1 MIRAILKR
9 SKITLIFVLL
19 FAIIGIFTFF
29 QLPQREIPE
38 TEVNIGTV
46 STVYPGA
53 TVDTVERS
61 VTNPIENSLQ
71 SIDGI
76 KELNSSSAA
85 GFSTIIVEVE
95 DSKDKKEVFS
105 DVRQA
110 VSDASAS
117 FPEEVFD
124 PEINESTVKMPIVSY
139 QLTSDNRE
147 SLQDIKDEIDRWKT
161 EVEELSGVSGVA
173 VKGLP
178 EEQILIELKLGDL
191 KKSGLNVSD
200 VMTAIND
207 EYYPTP
213 LGKEE
218 INDEVVQLTVDH
230 YSTLDEMEK
239 VFVGKNPGGESV
251 LLGDIADVKISPKEA
266 EDIITFEGKPAVSF
280 TAFVQQGEDIPSVDD
295 RVSSKVEELSDNLPG
310 DVELVPYYSQAS
322 LVTDIFKG
330 LFTSLAISV
339 LAVIVTTAV
348 GLTGSGVFVVALAI
362 PISVLAGLIPLPY
375 AGVDLN
381 QISVIGAIIA
391 LGILVDDSI
400 VMNDNIQRRYKLG
413 DSALTGAVNGVKEMW
428 VSIVTSSLAI
438 VFTFLPLVFLS
449 GGNGAFIRALPT
461 VLITTILASTLAA
474 LVFVPVL
481 RYMLY
486 SKTKKKISDSPGL
499 LGKPLDKLAD
509 WYADGILRRFSKK
522 PLLTAVLGL
531 VFTTAIFG
539 LIAFTPFEF
548 FPSADREEVT
558 IDVTLPIGTTLE
570 ETSDT
575 LAEMEDRLKTD
586 EGVYET
592 SVFAGTGLPNLFNSS
607 LENSGDN
614 TGQIVA
620 RVDRENQ
627 TAQGLIDDWTEKL
640 RTEFPDAVLFMET
653 IEQGPPAG
661 APVTV
666 TVSGPEMEKLL
677 ELRDS
682 IKDDIGKLETNLVV
696 DNVGELS
703 PVQEYVP
710 DREALEENGITVNQ
724 ISQQIR
730 LATEGIPL
738 KAFDNGVTK
747 RDMNLVLGGNN
758 GEIDLSALELPAAG
772 GQNPAGPP
780 KLVGLDELVNVE
792 KKEEIQQIPHVDG
805 ERAITIRAFPEN
817 EEGYEE
823 KVQNI
828 VDDAGKDVGSEY
840 SLTLAGENEAQDS
853 FFSEI
858 TILFT
863 IVIFLVYLLIALQF
877 NSLSMPFLVLVAVYL
892 AIAGAILG
900 LFVTQTPISF
910 LAVMGMVS
918 LTGIVVRN
926 SIVLIEFIEQ
936 RLGDGMHVKE
946 AVVEAGRARLRP
958 IVLTAITSIVALIPV
973 AVSGDALF
981 TPLAVTIISGIAFSV
996 ILTLLIVPAL
1006 YLVFDRFRGKKRQ
1019 RNAVEE

>member
-1 MIRAILKR
+1 MIQAILKR
-9 SKITLIFVLL
+9 SKIILIFVLL

-38 TEVNIGTV
+38 TDVNIGTV

-53 TVDTVERS
+53 TVETVEQS
-61 VTNPIENSLQ
+61 VTNPIEHSLE

-76 KELNSSSAA
+76 KKLSSSSAA
-85 GFSTIIVEVE
+85 GFSIIIVEVE
-95 DSKDKKEVFS
+95 DGKDKKEVFS

-110 VSDASAS
+110 VSDASATFS
-117 FPEEVFD
+117 EEAFD
-124 PEINESTVKMPIVSY
+124 PEINESTVKMPVVSY
-139 QLTSDNRE
+139 HLTSDSRE
-147 SLQDIKDEIDRWKT
+147 NLQDLQEEMNRWK
-161 EVEELSGVSGVA
+161 EEIEELPGVSSTE
-173 VKGLP
+173 VKGLA
-178 EEQILIELKLGDL
+178 EEQVLIELNLQEL
-191 KKSGLNVSD
+191 KEAGINASNI
-200 VMTAIND
+200 MTAINE

-213 LGKEE
+213 LGKET
-218 INDEVVQLTVDH
+218 IDNEVVQLSVEH
-230 YSTLDEMEK
+230 YTTIDQMKE
-239 VFVGKNPGGESV
+239 VFVGKNPAGETI
-251 LLGDIADVKISPKEA
+251 LLGDIAEVKISPKKA
-266 EDIITFEGKPAVSF
+266 EDIITFEGDPSVSF
-280 TAFVQQGEDIPSVDD
+280 TAFVSQGEDIPSVDK
-295 RVSSKVEELSDNLPG
+295 RVSEKMEELAENLPE
-310 DVELVPYYSQAS
+310 DVTLVPYYSQAN

-330 LFTSLAISV
+330 LFISLAISV

-362 PISVLAGLIPLPY
+362 PISILAGLIPLPY

-413 DSALTGAVNGVKEMW
+413 DNALTGAVNGVKEIW

-474 LVFVPVL
+474 LIFVPVL

-486 SKTKKKISDSPGL
+486 SRSKKNISNSPGF
-499 LGKPLDKLAD
+499 LGKLLDKLAD
-509 WYADGILRRFSKK
+509 FYADGILKRFSKK
-522 PLLTAVLGL
+522 PILTSALGM

-539 LIAFTPFEF
+539 LIAFMPFEF
-548 FPSADREEVT
+548 FPAAGREEVT
-558 IDVTLPIGTTLE
+558 IDVTFPIGTTIE

-575 LAEMEDRLKTD
+575 LAEMEDRLNTD
-586 EGVYET
+586 KGVHET

-607 LENSGDN
+607 LQNAGEN

-620 RVDRENQ
+620 RVDKENQ

-640 RTEFPDAVLFMET
+640 RSEFPEAVLFMET
-653 IEQGPPAG
+653 TQQGPPAG

-677 ELRDS
+677 QLRES
-682 IKDDIGKLETNLVV
+682 IKNEIGELDTNLVV
-696 DNVGELS
+696 DNVGELA
-703 PVQEYVP
+703 PTLEYIP
-710 DREALEENGITVNQ
+710 DRKLMEKYGITINQ

-747 RDMNLVLGGNN
+747 RDMNLVLDGN
-758 GEIDLSALELPAAG
+758 EEEVDLSALEVPASGQKPAA
-772 GQNPAGPP
+772 AGPP
-780 KLVGLDELVNVE
+780 ALVSLEDLVTAE
-792 KKEEIQQIPHVDG
+792 QKEEIQQIPHVDG
-805 ERAITIRAFPEN
+805 ARAITIRAFPEN
-817 EEGYEE
+817 EDGYKE
-823 KVQNI
+823 KVQEI
-828 VDDAGKDVGSEY
+828 VNNTKERLDPKYAV
-840 SLTLAGENEAQDS
+840 TLGGENEAQSS

-863 IVIFLVYLLIALQF
+863 IVLFLVYLLIALQF

-936 RLGDGMHVKE
+936 GLRNGMDLKE

-958 IVLTAITSIVALIPV
+958 IVLTALTSIVALIPV
-973 AVSGDALF
+973 AVSGDTLF

-996 ILTLLIVPAL
+996 ILTLMIVPML
-1006 YLVFDRFRGKKRQ
+1006 YLVFDRFRHKKRE
-1019 RNAVEE
+1019 RAI

>member
-1 MIRAILKR
+1 VIQAILKR

-38 TEVNIGTV
+38 TEMNIGTV

-53 TVDTVERS
+53 TVETVERA

-76 KELNSSSAA
+76 KELSSSSAS

-95 DSKDKKEVFS
+95 DGKDKIEVFS

-110 VSDASAS
+110 VSGASAS
-117 FPEEVFD
+117 FPEEAFD
-124 PEINESTVKMPIVSY
+124 PEINESKVKMPVVSY
-139 QLTSDNRE
+139 HLTSDSRE
-147 SLQDIKDEIDRWKT
+147 NLQDLQEEMNRWK
-161 EVEELSGVSGVA
+161 EEIEELPGVSSTT
-173 VKGLP
+173 VKGLA
-178 EEQILIELKLGDL
+178 EEQILIELNL
-191 KKSGLNVSD
+191 KELKETGLNVSN
-200 VMTAIND
+200 VMTAINE
-207 EYYPTP
+207 EYYPSP
-213 LGKEE
+213 LGKET
-218 INDEVVQLTVDH
+218 IDGEVVQLSVEH
-230 YSTLDEMEK
+230 YSTLDQMKE
-239 VFVGKNPGGESV
+239 VFVGKSPAGESI
-251 LLGDIADVKISPKEA
+251 LLGDIAEVKISPKEA
-266 EDIITFEGKPAVSF
+266 EDIITYEGEPSLSF
-280 TAFVQQGEDIPSVDD
+280 TAFVSQGEDIPSVDKS
-295 RVSSKVEELSDNLPG
+295 VSGKVKELAENLPE
-310 DVELVPYYSQAS
+310 DVTLVPYYSQAS

-330 LFTSLAISV
+330 LFISLAISV

-362 PISVLAGLIPLPY
+362 PVSILAGLIPLPY

-413 DSALTGAVNGVKEMW
+413 DNALTGAVNGVKEMW

-449 GGNGAFIRALPT
+449 GANGAFIRALPT

-486 SKTKKKISDSPGL
+486 SKTKKKISDSPGI

-509 WYADGILRRFSKK
+509 LYADGILKRFSKK
-522 PLLTAVLGL
+522 PLLTSTLGL
-531 VFTTAIFG
+531 LFTTAIFG

-548 FPSADREEVT
+548 FPAADREEVT

-570 ETSDT
+570 ETAET
-575 LAEMEDRLKTD
+575 LEEMEDRLKTD
-586 EGVYET
+586 EGVHET

-607 LENSGDN
+607 LQNAGEN

-620 RVDRENQ
+620 RVDKENQ

-640 RTEFPDAVLFMET
+640 RGEFPEAELFMES
-653 IEQGPPAG
+653 IQQGPPAG

-666 TVSGPEMEKLL
+666 TVSGPEIENLL

-682 IKDDIGKLETNLVV
+682 IRKGIEGLETNLVV
-696 DNVGELS
+696 DNVGELA
-703 PVQEYVP
+703 PTMEYIP
-710 DREALEENGITVNQ
+710 NRELMEANGITVDQ
-724 ISQQIR
+724 ISRQIR
-730 LATEGIPL
+730 MATEGIPL

-747 RDMNLVLGGNN
+747 RDMNVVLDGNE
-758 GEIDLSALELPAAG
+758 GEVDLSVLEVPAGA
-772 GQNPAGPP
+772 QNPAAEGPP
-780 KLVGLDELVNVE
+780 ALVSLDDLVTVGR
-792 KKEEIQQIPHVDG
+792 KDEIQQIPHLDG

-817 EEGYEE
+817 EDGYKE
-823 KVQNI
+823 KVQEI
-828 VDDAGKDVGSEY
+828 VKDTQEGLDPEY
-840 SLTLAGENEAQDS
+840 KVTLGGENEAQSS

-863 IVIFLVYLLIALQF
+863 IVLFLVYLLIALQF

-936 RLGDGMHVKE
+936 GLRDGMNLKD
-946 AVVEAGRARLRP
+946 AVVEAGRVRLRP
-958 IVLTAITSIVALIPV
+958 IVLTALTSIVALIPV
-973 AVSGDALF
+973 AVSGDVLF

-996 ILTLLIVPAL
+996 ILTLMIVPML
-1006 YLVFDRFRGKKRQ
+1006 YLVLDRFRRRKRE
-1019 RNAVEE
+1019 RAVE

>member
-1 MIRAILKR
+1 MIQAILKR
-9 SKITLIFVLL
+9 SKIILIFVLL

-53 TVDTVERS
+53 TVETVERS
-61 VTNPIENSLQ
+61 VTNPIEHSLE

-76 KELNSSSAA
+76 KKQSSSSAA

-95 DSKDKKEVFS
+95 DGKDKKEVFS

-110 VSDASAS
+110 VSDASAT
-117 FPEEVFD
+117 FPEEAFD
-124 PEINESTVKMPIVSY
+124 PEINESTVKMPVVSY
-139 QLTSDNRE
+139 HLTSDSRE
-147 SLQDIKDEIDRWKT
+147 NLQGLKEEMNRWKE
-161 EVEELSGVSGVA
+161 EVEELPGVSSTA
-173 VKGLP
+173 VKGLA
-178 EEQILIELKLGDL
+178 EEQVLIELNLQEL
-191 KKSGLNVSD
+191 KKAGLNVSNI
-200 VMTAIND
+200 MTAINE

-213 LGKEE
+213 LGKET
-218 INDEVVQLTVDH
+218 IDNEVVQLSVEH
-230 YSTLDEMEK
+230 YTTIDQMKE
-239 VFVGKNPGGESV
+239 VFVGKNPAGESI
-251 LLGDIADVKISPKEA
+251 LLGDIAEVKISPKEA
-266 EDIITFEGKPAVSF
+266 EDIITFEGDPSVSF
-280 TAFVQQGEDIPSVDD
+280 TAFVSQGEDIPSVDK
-295 RVSSKVEELSDNLPG
+295 RVSEKVEKLAENLPAE
-310 DVELVPYYSQAS
+310 VTLVPYYSQAN

-330 LFTSLAISV
+330 LFISLAISV

-362 PISVLAGLIPLPY
+362 PISILAGLIPLPY

-413 DSALTGAVNGVKEMW
+413 DNALTGAVNGVKEMW

-474 LVFVPVL
+474 LIFVPVL

-486 SKTKKKISDSPGL
+486 SRTRKKISISPGF

-509 WYADGILRRFSKK
+509 FYADGILKRFAKK
-522 PLLTAVLGL
+522 PFLTSALGM

-548 FPSADREEVT
+548 FPAADREEVT

-570 ETSDT
+570 ETSET
-575 LAEMEDRLKTD
+575 LAEMEERLNTD
-586 EGVYET
+586 KGVHET

-607 LENSGDN
+607 LQNAGEN
-614 TGQIVA
+614 TGQIAA

-640 RTEFPDAVLFMET
+640 RTEFPEAELFMET
-653 IEQGPPAG
+653 IQQGPPAG

-677 ELRDS
+677 QLRES
-682 IKDDIGKLETNLVV
+682 IKNEIGELDTNLVV
-696 DNVGELS
+696 DNVGEFAPTL
-703 PVQEYVP
+703 EYVP
-710 DREALEENGITVNQ
+710 DRELMEENGITMNQ
-724 ISQQIR
+724 ITQQIR

-738 KAFDNGVTK
+738 KAFDNGITK
-747 RDMNLVLGGNN
+747 RDMNLVLGGN
-758 GEIDLSALELPAAG
+758 EEEVDLSALEVPAS
-772 GQNPAGPP
+772 GQNPADPGPP
-780 KLVGLDELVNVE
+780 ALISLEDLVTAEQ
-792 KKEEIQQIPHVDG
+792 KAEIQQIPHVDG
-805 ERAITIRAFPEN
+805 ERAITIRAFPED
-817 EEGYEE
+817 EDGYKE
-823 KVQNI
+823 KVQEI
-828 VDDAGKDVGSEY
+828 VHDAGEQLDPEY
-840 SLTLAGENEAQDS
+840 TVTLGGENEAQSS

-863 IVIFLVYLLIALQF
+863 IVLFLVYLLIALQF

-936 RLGDGMHVKE
+936 GLRNGMDLKE

-958 IVLTAITSIVALIPV
+958 IVLTALTSIVALIPV

-981 TPLAVTIISGIAFSV
+981 TSLAVTIISGIAFSV
-996 ILTLLIVPAL
+996 ILTLMIVPML
-1006 YLVFDRFRGKKRQ
+1006 YLVFDRFRRKKREK
-1019 RNAVEE
+1019 AV

>member
-1 MIRAILKR
+1 MIKAILER

-53 TVDTVERS
+53 TVGTVERT

-95 DSKDKKEVFS
+95 DGKDKGEVFS

-110 VSDASAS
+110 VYDASAS
-117 FPEEVFD
+117 FPDEVFD
-124 PEINESTVKMPIVSY
+124 PEINESTVKMPVVSY
-139 QLTSDNRE
+139 QLTSENRD
-147 SLQDIKDEIDRWKT
+147 SLQDLQEEMNRWKT
-161 EVEELSGVSGVA
+161 EVEELSGVSGVT

-178 EEQILIELKLGDL
+178 EEQILIELDLQKL
-191 KKSGLNVSD
+191 KESGLNGSN
-200 VMTAIND
+200 VMKAIND
-207 EYYPTP
+207 EFYPTP
-213 LGKEE
+213 LGKET
-218 INDEVVQLTVDH
+218 IDDEVVQLTVEH
-230 YSTLDEMEK
+230 YESIEDMKK
-239 VFVGKNPGGESV
+239 VFVGKSPDGDSV
-251 LLGDIADVKISPKEA
+251 LLGDIADVTISPKDA
-266 EDIITFEGKPAVSF
+266 KDIVTFEGDPAVSF
-280 TAFVQQGEDIPSVDD
+280 TAYVKQGEDIPSVDE
-295 RVSSKVEELSDNLPG
+295 RVKEKVEELSGNLP
-310 DVELVPYYSQAS
+310 DNVELVPYYSQANI
-322 LVTDIFKG
+322 VNDIFKG

-348 GLTGSGVFVVALAI
+348 GLTGSGVLVVALAI

-413 DSALTGAVNGVKEMW
+413 DSALMGAVNGVKEMW
-428 VSIVTSSLAI
+428 VSILTSSLAI

-461 VLITTILASTLAA
+461 VLITTILASTVAA
-474 LVFVPVL
+474 LIFVPVL

-509 WYADGILRRFSKK
+509 FYADKILKRFSKK
-522 PLLTAVLGL
+522 PLLTAALGL

-575 LAEMEDRLKTD
+575 LAEMEDRLKSD
-586 EGVYET
+586 KGVYET

-640 RTEFPDAVLFMET
+640 RSEFPDAVLFMET
-653 IEQGPPAG
+653 IQQGPPAG

-666 TVSGPEMEKLL
+666 TVSGPEIEKLL

-682 IKDDIGKLETNLVV
+682 LKDDIGKLDTNLVV
-696 DNVGELS
+696 DNIGELS
-703 PVQEYVP
+703 PVREYVP
-710 DREALEENGITVNQ
+710 DRDALEENGITVNQ
-724 ISQQIR
+724 ISEQIR

-747 RDMNLVLGGNN
+747 RDMNLVLDGSE
-758 GEIDLSALELPAAG
+758 GELDLSSLELPAAA
-772 GQNPAGPP
+772 GQNPTGPP
-780 KLVGLDELVNVE
+780 KLIGLDELVTVE
-792 KKEEIQQIPHVDG
+792 KKEEIQQIPHIDG

-817 EEGYEE
+817 EEGYEAD
-823 KVQNI
+823 VQEI
-828 VDDAGKDVGSEY
+828 VDEAKKDLGPEY
-840 SLTLAGENEAQDS
+840 NVTIGGENEAQDS

-926 SIVLIEFIEQ
+926 SIVLIEFTEQ
-936 RLGDGMHVKE
+936 RLRDGMNVKE
-946 AVVEAGRARLRP
+946 AVIEAGRARLRP
-958 IVLTAITSIVALIPV
+958 IVLTALTSIVALLPV
-973 AVSGDALF
+973 AFSGDTLF

-996 ILTLLIVPAL
+996 ILTLMIVPML

-1019 RNAVEE
+1019 RHAVE

>member
-1 MIRAILKR
+1 MIQAILKR

-53 TVDTVERS
+53 TVGTVERT

-76 KELNSSSAA
+76 KELSSSSAA

-95 DSKDKKEVFS
+95 DGKDKKEVFS

-110 VSDASAS
+110 VSDASSS
-117 FPEEVFD
+117 FPEEAFD

-139 QLTSDNRE
+139 QLTSENRE
-147 SLQDIKDEIDRWKT
+147 SLQDMKDEIDRWKT

-178 EEQILIELKLGDL
+178 EEQILIELNLQDL
-191 KKSGLNVSD
+191 KESGLNVSN
-200 VMTAIND
+200 VMKSIND

-213 LGKEE
+213 LGKET
-218 INDEVVQLTVDH
+218 IDDEVVQLSVEH
-230 YSTLDEMEK
+230 YTTIDEMKE
-239 VFVGKNPGGESV
+239 VFVGKNPSGEAV
-251 LLGDIADVKISPKEA
+251 LLGDIADVKISPKDA

-280 TAFVQQGEDIPSVDD
+280 TAFVKQGEDIPSVDQ
-295 RVSSKVEELSDNLPG
+295 RVSDKVEELSDNLPE
-310 DVELVPYYSQAS
+310 DVTLVPYYSQAS

-339 LAVIVTTAV
+339 LAVIVTTAI

-413 DSALTGAVNGVKEMW
+413 DNALTGAVNGVKEMW
-428 VSIVTSSLAI
+428 VSILTSSLAI

-509 WYADGILRRFSKK
+509 FYADGILKRFSKK
-522 PLLTAVLGL
+522 PLLTSALGL
-531 VFTTAIFG
+531 IFTTAIFG

-586 EGVYET
+586 KGVYET

-607 LENSGDN
+607 LQNAGEN

-627 TAQGLIDDWTEKL
+627 TAKGLIDDWTEKL
-640 RTEFPDAVLFMET
+640 RSEFPDAVLFMET

-682 IKDDIGKLETNLVV
+682 LKDDIGNLETNLVV

-724 ISQQIR
+724 ISEQIR

-747 RDMNLVLGGNN
+747 RDMNLVLAGNE
-758 GEIDLSALELPAAG
+758 GEIDLSSLELPAAA
-772 GQNPAGPP
+772 QNPAGPP
-780 KLVGLDELVNVE
+780 KLVSLDELVTVE

-817 EEGYEE
+817 EEGY
-823 KVQNI
+823 KQNVQEI
-828 VDDAGKDVGSEY
+828 VDETKKDLGPEY
-840 SLTLAGENEAQDS
+840 NVTLGGENEAQDS

-858 TILFT
+858 IILFT

-936 RLGDGMHVKE
+936 RLKDGMHVKE

-996 ILTLLIVPAL
+996 ILTLMIVPML
-1006 YLVFDRFRGKKRQ
+1006 YLVFDRFRRKKRE
-1019 RNAVEE
+1019 RAAY